1 VILHTNILT
10 NQTFFLANLMKF
22 FPSLYGK
29 RVRESINNLIE
40 PTFNNSVEFC
50 KSFKSGI
57 ISSKFFNQGG
67 NY

>member
-1 VILHTNILT
+1 
-10 NQTFFLANLMKF
+10 MKF